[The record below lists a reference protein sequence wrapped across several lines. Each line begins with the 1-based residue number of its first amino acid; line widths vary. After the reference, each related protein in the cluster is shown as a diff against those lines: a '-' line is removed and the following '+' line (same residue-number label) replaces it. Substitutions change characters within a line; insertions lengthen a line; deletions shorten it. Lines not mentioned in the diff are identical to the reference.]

1 MRRGGKGADKPNR
14 KAETNQIAQTTNN
27 GDEKNEDALRRTAA
41 TWTATEEG
49 SYSVARATASAC
61 EDSIE
66 PKKNKQTPREDER
79 VAPSNGKLEEGRES
93 ERKRMSEGRRN

>member
-1 MRRGGKGADKPNR
+1 M
-14 KAETNQIAQTTNN
+14 NQIAQTTNY
-27 GDEKNEDALRRTAA
+27 GDEKNEDALRWTAA

-49 SYSVARATASAC
+49 SYLVTRATASTC

-79 VAPSNGKLEEGRES
+79 VAPSNRKLEEGRGS
-93 ERKRMSEGRRN
+93 ERKRMSEGHRN